1 MIVGDRGGD
10 KEGQRQDQVDGGGAV
25 SSRGSVRGKNGQ
37 WAPWDGFTSFAKG
50 YNFCLDVVAYY
61 VSRLQTEAG
70 KD

>member
-1 MIVGDRGGD
+1 MFVGDRDGD
-10 KEGQRQDQVDGGGAV
+10 KDGQRQDQVDSGGAV
-25 SSRGSVRGKNGQ
+25 SSRGSVGGQNGH
-37 WAPWDGFTSFAKG
+37 WAPWDGFALFAKE